1 MTGADFGGFILGL
14 VVVAIVAAIVVWLF
28 HWLYLR
34 SSKERAFVRTGMGG
48 QKVVMNGGAFVLPI
62 VHDVIPVN
70 MNTLRLEVSRG
81 RDKALITRDRMR
93 VDVVSEFYVR
103 VQAAAAAIASAAQ
116 TLGQR
121 TTQPEALK
129 ELLEGKF
136 VDALRTVAAEM
147 TMEELHEKR
156 GEYIRRVRGT
166 VAENLLQNGLELES
180 ASLTQLDQTAMEFFN
195 PSNAF
200 DAEGL
205 TRLTEQIERR
215 KKIRNDIEQD
225 TMIQIRNKNLET
237 EKLSLDI
244 DREAESA
251 RLAQEREIEIA
262 RAGQRAELA
271 RERAEKQ
278 QLAERAEITAR
289 EQIERARVE
298 TDRVLE
304 GQRIAK
310 EREIETAEIER
321 RLTLETAEQQR
332 SIAIAQQSKAQSEA
346 QAAADQAR
354 ALAVFEE
361 EKVFTVRETEMA
373 NRRKAIELIARG
385 PGRRARRAADQD
397 RRRGGEAGGR
407 RSRRRGARPGRG
419 RGRCRQDTVSGLP
432 AAPRSR
438 CRGCAGDE
446 RGAERAERRGARLG
460 RPPAP
465 DRQARCHHPRTGEAA
480 REYRGHQD
488 PPCRRAGRRR
498 RRLRRRRFRRRRRLL
513 RPGGQLGPALP
524 RPGAFGRRTAQGDR
538 HRYRQGRPDHGDRP
552 SQGRYQGPQA
562 RGQRFVIKVYTS
574 SVIDAS
580 ADAVWAHIRD
590 FNGLPK
596 WHPAIAESR
605 IEGNWPAD
613 RVGCI
618 RNFQLRDGGTIR
630 EQLLSLSDYDYQ
642 CTYSILESP
651 MGVDNYIATLKLTPV
666 TDGNRTF
673 AEWSAEFDPP
683 PGQERKLAD
692 SIGQGV
698 FQTGFDSLKS
708 YFGHR

>member
-373 NRRKAIELIARG
+373 NRRKAIELIAAAQDAERDAL
-385 PGRRARRAADQD
+385 RIRIAAEAEKLAADD
-397 RRRGGEAGGR
+397 RGDAVRAQAEAEADADKIRSLASRLRHEVDAEGVRAMNEAQNVLSVEARGSA
-407 RSRRRGARPGRG
+407 
-419 RGRCRQDTVSGLP
+419 
-432 AAPRSR
+432 
-438 CRGCAGDE
+438 
-446 RGAERAERRGARLG
+446 ARL
-460 RPPAP
+460 
-465 DRQARCHHPRTGEAA
+465 
-480 REYRGHQD
+480 
-488 PPCRRAGRRR
+488 
-498 RRLRRRRFRRRRRLL
+498 RL
-513 RPGGQLGPALP
+513 
-524 RPGAFGRRTAQGDR
+524 
-538 HRYRQGRPDHGDRP
+538 
-552 SQGRYQGPQA
+552 
-562 RGQRFVIKVYTS
+562 
-574 SVIDAS
+574 IDKL
-580 ADAVWAHIRD
+580 DAI
-590 FNGLPK
+590 
-596 WHPAIAESR
+596 
-605 IEGNWPAD
+605 
-613 RVGCI
+613 
-618 RNFQLRDGGTIR
+618 IR
-630 EQLLSLSDYDYQ
+630 EQVKPLENIEGIKILHVEGLGGGGGSGGGDFAGAGGFSDQVVNSALRYRAQAPLVDELLKEIGIDTGKAGQ
-642 CTYSILESP
+642 T
-651 MGVDNYIATLKLTPV
+651 MATGLLKAATKTPKPE
-666 TDGNRTF
+666 G
-673 AEWSAEFDPP
+673 S
-683 PGQERKLAD
+683 G
-692 SIGQGV
+692 S
-698 FQTGFDSLKS
+698 
-708 YFGHR
+708 